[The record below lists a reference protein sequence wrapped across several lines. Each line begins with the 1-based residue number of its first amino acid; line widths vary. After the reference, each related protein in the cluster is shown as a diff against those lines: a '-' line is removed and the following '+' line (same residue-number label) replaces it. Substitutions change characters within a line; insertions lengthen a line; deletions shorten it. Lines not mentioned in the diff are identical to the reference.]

1 MSAYITRSPGDTSAP
16 PAAPRD
22 DYPALTYAWYAVV
35 VLLIVYSIAFVDRI
49 ILSLM
54 VKPIRAELLLSDT
67 GISLLQGFAFTI
79 FYSVFGIL
87 LGRHADRANRKAM
100 IIVGVTVWCIATA
113 ACGIAENFWQL
124 FIARIFVGAGEAC
137 LSPAAYSM
145 ICDNF
150 RRHHRSRAISAY
162 STGVFLGTGCALI
175 FGGMLVASISKAGVV
190 GLPLIGEVVAWR
202 ASLIVIGLVGLVAL
216 LLLATLKEPSR
227 KEVTQTG
234 ATFADSLAFFK
245 SRWVALGTIF
255 FLNALIALINYSIFA
270 WLPTYFMRVF
280 NWSTAAIATTY
291 GIVLLTIGCAGIL
304 GGGWL
309 ADRLLVRGRR
319 DAMMFVQR
327 CSISLLVVVSGWVG
341 FVGSPAAAIA
351 FLAVTSFLTGVST
364 GLTPAALNAIT
375 PNQFRGQVMSVYLF
389 CAALL
394 GLGLGPTAV
403 ALFTDYVFH
412 NDNAVGMSLGIVL
425 FVASLLAAISAFAG
439 ARAYRKAVDMVEE
452 GGGRSLA
459 AAPAAPSM
467 PNAPALREG

>member
-1 MSAYITRSPGDTSAP
+1 MSTHIARPLSGESVRPDAVH
-16 PAAPRD
+16 D
-22 DYPALTYAWYAVV
+22 DYPALPYAWYAVV

-67 GISLLQGFAFTI
+67 GISMLQGFAFTI

-87 LGRHADRANRKAM
+87 LGRHADRANRKVM
-100 IIVGVTVWCIATA
+100 IIAGVVVWCVATA
-113 ACGIAENFWQL
+113 ACGLAENFWQL

-150 RRHHRSRAISAY
+150 RRQHRSRAISAY

-190 GLPLIGEVVAWR
+190 DLPLLGQMTAWR
-202 ASLIVIGLVGLVAL
+202 ASLIVIGLMGLVAVL
-216 LLLATLKEPSR
+216 LLGSLREPSR
-227 KEVTQTG
+227 KEVTKAG

-245 SRWVALGTIF
+245 SRGVALGTIF
-255 FLNALIALINYSIFA
+255 FLNALIALMNYSIFA

-280 NWSTAAIATTY
+280 NWSTAAIAITY
-291 GIVLLTIGCAGIL
+291 GIVLLTVGCAGIL

-309 ADRLLVRGRR
+309 ADRLVAGGRR

-327 CSISLLVVVSGWVG
+327 CSISLLVIVSGWLG
-341 FVGSPAAAIA
+341 FVDSPTVAIV
-351 FLAVTSFLTGVST
+351 FLAMTSFLTGVST

-425 FVASLLAAISAFAG
+425 VIASLLAAISAFAG
-439 ARAYRKAVDMVEE
+439 ARAYREAVDMADT
-452 GGGRSLA
+452 GRGRGA
-459 AAPAAPSM
+459 AAEPAA
-467 PNAPALREG
+467 NAMLSSTALQDA